1 MKRNGIFQV
10 SCCLVLLL
18 ALALCE
24 CGRGEAAV
32 GSRRKGDRVS
42 NIEPA
47 AAGSVALGNGAKN
60 LLFMQEQESTKSR
73 DHHAARKG
81 GKGQKEKKAP
91 SKVLAFVK
99 KHGGR
104 AAAYIKCELGK
115 KLKKSGWCPRKKRI
129 PGIKPQPPAKPR
141 PVKTVSDEGCVVCL
155 YTMEKIDRSIMQVV
169 PGDYQPGMARPYSS
183 DDKVVIAGPDA
194 MPIPGPG
201 FSFLQ
206 SKFSVTERKGGKKG
220 GKSKAKKKKG
230 GGTPAPAPKTTTPK
244 PKPKPAPTPA
254 PKTTTPKPN
263 RRSEP
268 PKPKPPTSAGDR
280 MTGCPPGMP
289 FCRKPLFRIGRRSSE
304 RTLERMK
311 KFQEES
317 ETVQKVD
324 LAIADILKEMPENYH
339 KVINKMDTLST
350 QIAHQYLHDY
360 TNDDI
365 CVDIGFC
372 DPLLL
377 QTTQSSVF
385 T

>member
-42 NIEPA
+42 NIEHA
-47 AAGSVALGNGAKN
+47 AAGSMALGNGAKN

-115 KLKKSGWCPRKKRI
+115 KLKKSGWCPKKKKRI

-141 PVKTVSDEGCVVCL
+141 PVKTVSDESCVVCL

-220 GKSKAKKKKG
+220 GKSKSKKKKG
-230 GGTPAPAPKTTTPK
+230 GKGGAPPPPAPPTPAPTPAPTPPPKKTTPK
-244 PKPKPAPTPA
+244 PKP
-254 PKTTTPKPN
+254 
-263 RRSEP
+263 R
-268 PKPKPPTSAGDR
+268 AGDR

-350 QIAHQYLHDY
+350 QIAHEYLHDY